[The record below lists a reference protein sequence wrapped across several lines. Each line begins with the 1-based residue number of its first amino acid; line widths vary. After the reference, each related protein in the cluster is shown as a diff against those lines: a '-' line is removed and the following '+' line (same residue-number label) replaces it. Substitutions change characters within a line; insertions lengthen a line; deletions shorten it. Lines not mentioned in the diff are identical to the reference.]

1 MENVGSVG
9 QSEGRRGVSNG
20 ADMKEEPSTIAVIRG
35 NSFQDKMSIESS
47 SVSGEDAG
55 DIGEDANVWR
65 RPWTREEMEPLSI
78 TMQDFEVDFSSP
90 QFVLASVLILASAVK
105 SGILLYLLKTV
116 HNLLLVRGFYSHS
129 YLWPMS
135 LSIWGLAGLSV

>member
-1 MENVGSVG
+1 MGSVG
-9 QSEGRRGVSNG
+9 QSEGRRGGSNG

-55 DIGEDANVWR
+55 DMGEDANVWR

-105 SGILLYLLKTV
+105 SGMLLYLLKAV
-116 HNLLLVRGFYSHS
+116 HSLLNCYRFLVSRHS

-135 LSIWGLAGLSV
+135 LSTWGLAGLSV